1 MFDFVRNNHKLIQ
14 VVLAL
19 IAVPFAFFGVEFY
32 VRNSDRTAE
41 AASVAGQT
49 ITQTEFSQ
57 AVRRQQDQ
65 LRGMLGRNYDPDRFD
80 TVESRQMLINS
91 LIDNRLI
98 ASETVRG
105 HLTVSDD
112 ALRDLIMGIPAFVV
126 DGKFSKDR
134 YQQIATSQNMTPL
147 QFDETLRTDAAQRQ
161 LTESIE
167 STDIVSRTALA
178 QWQTINEQERD
189 VEEAQIQPAQFLA
202 NAKVTPE
209 AEKEYYDS
217 NGKLFEEPLQVTAEY
232 VVLSADKLA
241 QQVTVTEDQLK
252 AWYDAHLA
260 QLASQEKRQARHI
273 LVASPKAAPPAD
285 RAKARA
291 KAESLLADVRKSP
304 GSFAEIAKKNS
315 DDPGSAAKGGDLG
328 EFGRGMMV
336 KPFED
341 TVFNMKPGQISGVV
355 ETDFGYHIIKLETV
369 KGATFDNMHADIER
383 EVRKQEGQKKFAEVA
398 ESFNNLVYDQPD
410 SLQPAVDRFKLPL
423 QRSAMFAK
431 RDAAQA
437 VPALNNDRML
447 TALFSDDTVK
457 NKHNTEAIETA
468 PYTLISAR
476 VVESKPARIRSL
488 GEVKPSIDLILQT
501 KEATSLARQHAEA
514 VLAELKKGG
523 TGEGVTGLKWGPTKI
538 VSRQNPLDLRKDAID
553 AIFHAD
559 ATKLPAYAIAEAG
572 QSGVQSV
579 FRIAKV
585 TQAQIIDTDKR
596 KQRDQQLTA
605 TMTRED
611 YDAYLA
617 ALRAKSKVVVN
628 TAAVDRKDR

>member
-1 MFDFVRNNHKLIQ
+1 MFEFVRNNHKLIQ
-14 VVLAL
+14 IVLAL
-19 IAVPFAFFGVEFY
+19 IAVPFALFGVDSY
-32 VRNSDRTAE
+32 VRNIDHTGE

-49 ITQTEFSQ
+49 ISQTEFSQ
-57 AVRRQQDQ
+57 AVRQQQDR
-65 LRGMLGRNYDPDRFD
+65 LRDMLGRSYDAERFD
-80 TVESRQMLINS
+80 TAESRQMLINS
-91 LIDNRLI
+91 MIDNRLI
-98 ASETVRG
+98 ASEAVRG
-105 HLTVSDD
+105 HLTVSDE
-112 ALRDLIMGIPAFVV
+112 ALRDVIVGIPAFLV

-134 YQQIATSQNMTPL
+134 YQQIAAAQNMSAL
-147 QFDETLRTDAAQRQ
+147 QLDENLRTGTAQRQ
-161 LTESIE
+161 LTEAID

-178 QWQTINEQERD
+178 QWQAINEQERD

-202 NAKVTPE
+202 SAKVTPE

-217 NGKLFEEPLQVTAEY
+217 NAKMFEEPQQVSAEY
-232 VVLSADKLA
+232 IVLSADTLA
-241 QQVTVTEDQLK
+241 QQVTVTDDQLK

-260 QLASQEKRQARHI
+260 QLAAQEKREARHI
-273 LVASPKAAPPAD
+273 LVASPKSASPAD
-285 RAKARA
+285 RAKARS
-291 KAESLLADVRKSP
+291 KAESLLAQVRKSP

-341 TVFNMKPGQISGVV
+341 AVFKMKPGQISDVV
-355 ETDFGYHIIKLETV
+355 ETDFGYHIIKLEAV
-369 KGATFDNMHADIER
+369 KAVSFDNMRADVER
-383 EVRKQEGQKKFAEVA
+383 EVRKQEAQKKFAEMA
-398 ESFNNLVYDQPD
+398 DAFNNMVYDQPD

-423 QRSAMFAK
+423 QHTAMFAK

-437 VPALNNDRML
+437 APALNNDRML
-447 TALFSDDTVK
+447 TALFSDDTIK

-476 VVESKPARIRSL
+476 VVESKPARIRTLSD
-488 GEVKPSIDLILQT
+488 VKAGIDLILQT
-501 KEATSLARQHAEA
+501 KEASSLARQHAEA

-523 TGEGVTGLKWGPTKI
+523 TGEGVADLKWGPTKI
-538 VSRQNPLDLRKDAID
+538 VSRQNPLDLKKDAID

-559 ATKLPAYAIAEAG
+559 AAKLPAYAIAETGQAG
-572 QSGVQSV
+572 TQSV

-585 TQAQIIDTDKR
+585 TQPQIIDTDKR

-611 YDAYLA
+611 YDTYLA
-617 ALRAKSKVVVN
+617 ALRAKSKVSVN
-628 TAAVDRKDR
+628 TAAVDRKER